1 MKGNDESRAAQA
13 EFAQPLCT
21 AVQIGLVNL
30 LRAWGTTPD
39 AVVGHSSGEIA
50 ASYASGALSTEMAI
64 LIAYFRGQV
73 MKDQSSRPGGMAA
86 VGLGP
91 KQVERFLKPGVVV
104 GCYNSP
110 HSVTLSGDSHIL
122 AEVLDDIHDDSQDT
136 FCRKLAVNVAYHSH
150 HMVEAGYVYEKM
162 VSPHFSHQSSMIPMY
177 STVTGTIV
185 TDASILGPSY
195 WRRNLQSPVLF
206 HTAIDRI
213 LKDDNQSKL
222 FLEVGPHSALSG
234 PIRQSIKMA
243 NTGEHRY
250 IPTIIR
256 DKEPWRSIVAAAG
269 NLHTHGASINLQ
281 HLIPRGRVVTEL
293 PPYCWQHNERY
304 WDEPRIVHDWRHRQH
319 PHHELLGSQVLES
332 NHLEPCWRKI
342 LKLENVL
349 WLMDH
354 KLGTEIVFPAAGY
367 VAMAGEAVRRVTGSS
382 DYSLRN
388 VFIRS
393 ALVLEDSVEIMT
405 GLRPEKLTDHVDSVW
420 FDFTIS
426 TFQNGKWKKHV
437 VGQVRGGAEQE
448 YDVPSRQSYSR
459 QVASEKWY
467 HALSK
472 RGLNYGTHFRGL
484 EQITASSTTQ
494 QASAVLHSNE
504 PQLDSY
510 YALHPTCIDECFQLL
525 SVAATQGISRRMT
538 RMCIPTA
545 FESLYIAESRGPMD
559 LNVSC
564 ETVGGTLEANSTLF
578 SNNGVSL
585 LMERGF
591 FFNINDPESDDT
603 NMPLAST
610 VHWTP
615 HVDYLPFGEQ
625 LPPHE
630 PAFDGKI
637 MARLTSACVADA
649 YRLTK
654 NSTPVSDHLEKY
666 HVWLKTL
673 YQKIQEKSPEI
684 VPEMREEDVSVLSL
698 LGPYADTLNK
708 EARAAHPWLIPIHEL
723 FSKVCF
729 ALHDVLEGRVNPL
742 ELLMQNDGTKK
753 FFDAMC
759 TISPCEDFIALLG
772 QSNPAVRIL
781 EIGAGTGAL
790 TSIALK
796 ALNPASGR
804 IYSRY
809 TFTDISP
816 GFLPNAQERFHKYDA
831 IEFTTLDISRDPEE
845 QGYVPE
851 SYDLILAGNVLH
863 ATPQISSTLKN
874 VRKLL
879 APGGRLVMQELSGD
893 NPMINFLTGILPG
906 WWLGEND
913 GRPDSPALSVEKWHD
928 ELTKANFTGV
938 DAVRYANDR
947 PLSLTAVILS
957 KAKAADDNAT
967 RGRIGLLYLSR
978 ITEWGRELENA
989 LSLAGY
995 SVTWYTLQEKPPAGS
1010 DIISLLDLEGPFFQY
1025 LSADEF
1031 DLFRNYVSGLA
1042 ESHLLWVTKSLQI
1055 TCDDP
1060 GFALVLGMARTLRNE
1075 LSSKFATVEVDQ
1087 FDNIAIASVVNVM
1100 CALNVQSQRP
1110 WLDPDYEYALQD
1122 GKILLPRSEWS
1133 SLDQQLTDVPHL
1145 SAARSLDI
1153 KFNGMFDSLTWAVS
1167 MSPVSEPNLKKGE
1180 VEVDMKYVGMNFR
1193 VSHGVPL

>member
-1 MKGNDESRAAQA
+1 
-13 EFAQPLCT
+13 
-21 AVQIGLVNL
+21 
-30 LRAWGTTPD
+30 
-39 AVVGHSSGEIA
+39 
-50 ASYASGALSTEMAI
+50 MAI
-64 LIAYFRGQV
+64 LIAYFRGQA

-91 KQVERFLKPGVVV
+91 EQVEPFLKPGVVV

-110 HSVTLSGDSHIL
+110 ESVTLSGDSEIL
-122 AEVLDDIHDDSQDT
+122 TEVLDNIHGDSQDT

-150 HMVEAGYVYEKM
+150 HMADAGEVYEKM
-162 VSPHFSHQSSMIPMY
+162 VAPNFYHQPSMIPMY

-185 TDASILGPSY
+185 TDPSILSPSY

-206 HTAIDRI
+206 HTAIERI
-213 LKDDNQSKL
+213 LKDDTLSKL

-234 PIRQSIKMA
+234 PIKQSIKLA

-256 DKEPWRSIVAAAG
+256 DKESWRSLLAAAG
-269 NLHTHGASINLQ
+269 NLHTHGASIDLR
-281 HLIPRGRVVTEL
+281 HIIPRGKVVTKL
-293 PPYCWQHNERY
+293 PPYCWQHTEKY
-304 WDEPRIVHDWRHRQH
+304 WDEPRIVHDWRHRQY
-319 PHHELLGSQVLES
+319 PHHELLGSQILES
-332 NHLEPCWRKI
+332 NHLEPCWRNI

-349 WLMDH
+349 WLLDH
-354 KLGTEIVFPAAGY
+354 KLGTDIVFPAAGY

-393 ALVLEDSVEIMT
+393 ALIIEDSVEIMT
-405 GLRPEKLTDHVDSVW
+405 SLRPEKLTDHVDSLW

-426 TFQNGKWKKHV
+426 TFQNGKWKKHI

-448 YDVPSRQSYSR
+448 YGVPSRQSYPR
-459 QVASEKWY
+459 QVDSDKWY

-472 RGLNYGTHFRGL
+472 RGLNYGDHFRGL

-494 QASAVLHSNE
+494 QASAVLHSDE
-504 PQLDSY
+504 PPLDSY

-538 RMCIPTA
+538 KMCIPTA
-545 FESLYIAESRGPMD
+545 IESLYVTEGRGPMD

-564 ETVGGTLEANSTLF
+564 ETIGGTLEANSELF
-578 SNNGVSL
+578 SNNCVSL
-585 LMERGF
+585 RMERGF
-591 FFNINDPESDDT
+591 FFSINDPESDDINT
-603 NMPLAST
+603 PLASNL
-610 VHWTP
+610 HWTP
-615 HVDYLPFGEQ
+615 HIDYLPFREQ

-630 PAFDGKI
+630 PAFDGKT
-637 MARLTSACVADA
+637 MARLTSTCVAEA

-666 HVWLKTL
+666 HVWLQDL
-673 YQKIQEKSPEI
+673 YLKIKEKSPEI
-684 VPEMREEDVSVLSL
+684 IPEMREEDVSVLSVC
-698 LGPYADTLNK
+698 GPYADALNK
-708 EARAAHPWLIPIHEL
+708 KGRESHPWLIPSLEL
-723 FSKVCF
+723 LHRVCF
-729 ALHDVLEGRVNPL
+729 NLHDVLEGRINPL
-742 ELLMQNDGTKK
+742 ELLMENAGMKE

-759 TISPCEDFIALLG
+759 AISPCEDFIALLG
-772 QSNPAVRIL
+772 QSYPSIRIL
-781 EIGAGTGAL
+781 EIGAGTGGL
-790 TSIALK
+790 TSTALK
-796 ALNPASGR
+796 TLNPESGR

-816 GFLPNAQERFHKYDA
+816 GFIADAQERFHEYDA
-831 IEFTTLDISRDPEE
+831 VEYATLDISRDPEE

-863 ATPQISSTLKN
+863 ATAQISSTLKN

-879 APGGRLVMQELSGD
+879 APGGRLLMQELSGD
-893 NPMINFLTGILPG
+893 NPMINFITGILPG

-913 GRPDSPALSVEKWHD
+913 GRSNSPALSVERWHD

-947 PLSLTAVILS
+947 PLSLTTVILS
-957 KAKAADDNAT
+957 RTKAADDNAI
-967 RGRIGLLYLSR
+967 GGQIGLLYLSH
-978 ITEWGRELENA
+978 ITEWGRELEKA
-989 LSLAGY
+989 LTLAGY
-995 SVTWYTLQEKPPAGS
+995 TVTWYTLQEKAPTGC
-1010 DIISLLDLEGPFFQY
+1010 DLISLLDLEGPFFQY
-1025 LSADEF
+1025 LSADEY
-1031 DLFRNYVSGLA
+1031 DLFRNYLSTLA
-1042 ESHLLWVTKSLQI
+1042 ESHLLWITKSLQI

-1087 FDNIAIASVVNVM
+1087 FDDISIASVLKVLR
-1100 CALNVQSQRP
+1100 ALKVQSQRP

-1122 GKILLPRSEWS
+1122 GKILLPRIQWS

-1153 KFNGMFDSLTWAVS
+1153 EFNGIFDSLTWAIS
-1167 MSPVSEPNLKKGE
+1167 MSPVSQSDLKEHE
-1180 VEVDMKYVGMNFR
+1180 VEIDMKYVGMNFR
-1193 VSHGVPL
+1193 VSHGVPIYFILAISKILTCTGHDDYHGIFRIYGAARIRRKWHCSTGGHFCGASPSR